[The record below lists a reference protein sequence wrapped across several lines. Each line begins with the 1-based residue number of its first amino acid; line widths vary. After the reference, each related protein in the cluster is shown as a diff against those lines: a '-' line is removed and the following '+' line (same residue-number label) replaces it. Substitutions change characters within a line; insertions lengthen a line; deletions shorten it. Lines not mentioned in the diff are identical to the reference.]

1 MLMDP
6 TISRRAILGASVFAG
21 VAVASGCAPGGG
33 IAGLSPAQRRLGIQ
47 LYMLGDIWLR
57 DPAATFAELAAIG
70 YREIEMPQLPSK
82 DRGTIVTA
90 ARDAGLAITSVHLGS
105 GRLVPKGQVSLDS
118 PSSEIVDALGELAA
132 AQAVLSMMPVPAAA
146 RFGGGRPFGVVV
158 REAIAAEGGDYW
170 RRLADFLNARASEL
184 APVGIALGYHNHD
197 IEFAPVEGTT
207 GYDLLLRHL
216 GPAHVHLELDIGW
229 VTAAG
234 RNPAAMIRALGPR
247 VRQLHL
253 KDVAATVPPLF
264 ALEAKPAVVG
274 AGIVDWRDV
283 LAAADEAG
291 VAHAYV
297 EQEPPFEIPR
307 MEAARRS
314 QAYLATLRA

>member
-1 MLMDP
+1 MLMDA
-6 TISRRAILGASVFAG
+6 TISRRAIIGAAVLAGASLV
-21 VAVASGCAPGGG
+21 SGCAPGGG
-33 IAGLSPAQRRLGIQ
+33 LARPSPAQRPLGIQ

-57 DPAATFAELAAIG
+57 NPAATFAELAAIG
-70 YREIEMPQLPSK
+70 FREIEMPQIPSK

-90 ARDAGLAITSVHLGS
+90 ARDAGLAIRSIHLGS
-105 GRLVPKGQVSLDS
+105 GRLAPKGQVSLDS
-118 PSSEIVDALGELAA
+118 PPSEIADAFGELGA

-146 RFGGGRPFGVVV
+146 RLGGGRPFGVAI

-170 RRLADFLNARASEL
+170 RRLADLLNMRAAEL
-184 APVGIALGYHNHD
+184 APLGIALGYHNHD

-216 GPAHVHLELDIGW
+216 DPAHVHLELDIGW

-253 KDVAATVPPLF
+253 KDVASAVPPQF
-264 ALEAKPAVVG
+264 ALDAKPAVVG